1 MVQRSRRG
9 LERIGRQPHRCAG
22 DDAERLSCSDAGIY
36 VYLLM
41 DKAIVS
47 SVSDTTGDH
56 VGGAR
61 GALARAPHTSI
72 LR

>member
-1 MVQRSRRG
+1 
-9 LERIGRQPHRCAG
+9 
-22 DDAERLSCSDAGIY
+22 
-36 VYLLM
+36 M